1 MCRILVI
8 ERNTMTFMPNDYY
21 DYVEPMDTD
30 TDYIAPPIDI
40 LTNDTFKIITDMV
53 NAAEST
59 YKNMHYK
66 KLYVDLL
73 AAYAKTILDPYEEL
87 FDMNSALQNIK
98 NYGE

>member
-1 MCRILVI
+1 MS
-8 ERNTMTFMPNDYY
+8 ERTNITFMPNDYY
-21 DYVEPMDTD
+21 DYIEPMNTD
-30 TDYIAPPIDI
+30 TDYDNPPIDI
-40 LTNDTFKIITDMV
+40 LTEDTCKIIMDMV

-87 FDMNSALQNIK
+87 FDMNSAVQNIK